1 LAENIKYTATHILNS
16 FIQLLLSIALQHLKL
31 VTAFFIQ
38 TTLTMFKIYK
48 SILAIVLLCLAVQWA
63 DAQSVTVSGV
73 VTAQSDGQPLPGVSI
88 GVKGSTAGTQ
98 TDIQG
103 KFSVTAKNGDVLR
116 VSYIG
121 FTTQE
126 ITLTSDATP
135 LKIILLE
142 APNSLNEVVVT
153 ALNISKD
160 KKSLGYAVQGLKSKD
175 ISEAKEVNLV
185 NALSGKIAGVQVTG
199 SQGDMGSSRI
209 VIRGETSVSGNNQPL
224 FVVDGVIVDNSQF
237 QGANG
242 SRDFPNAISDLNSE
256 DIESISVLKGPNAA
270 ALYGSRAANGVIL
283 IKTKTG
289 KGTKGLGI
297 TINSN
302 TSFATLKVFPDYQ
315 NQFGQGSKGKFSY
328 VDGKGGG
335 DNDGVDESWG
345 PPLDGRLIPQFFSNG
360 QPAPFEAHPN
370 NVRDFFRTGVTLN
383 NGVALAGAGDKFDYR
398 LSYNNMHQTGVVP
411 NSSQGRNSFLL
422 NTTFRPNSKL
432 TITTIANYI
441 KDDAGN
447 LPGAYGRRATS
458 TMLQFT
464 WFGRQVDINRLKNY
478 RDANGNN
485 FNWNNSYYSNP
496 YFIAYENTVSQGK
509 NRIIGSIELNYKIIE
524 GLSANFR
531 TGTDYYNDRRKIKV
545 AYGTNGT
552 PFGSYEEDAYSVNE
566 NNTEARLQY
575 TKKLSKDFSFDGFVG
590 GNISTIIN
598 EQNDQVAPK
607 LAVAGLYN
615 LSNSRDPLV
624 SKNVYSKLKT
634 YSWFA
639 SAQIGFRNYA
649 FLNLTGR
656 NDWSSTLPAA
666 NRSYF
671 YPSVNGSLVLSEALD
686 WKSDTFSYLK
696 LRGGWSK
703 VGKATVPYQLI
714 NIYDFA
720 PPFVLYTPGGQI
732 PNPQQTLSPVDLNP
746 NLKPETTT
754 STEAGI
760 EAGFLKDRLRL
771 DVSVYNTNSKDQI
784 LPVLVSS
791 GTGFANKLINGGN
804 INNKGIEVQLSAT
817 PIKSKEF
824 TWDVTVNYSR
834 NKSKVISLYNE
845 GNLQSYP
852 LGSNRTVDVLAAL
865 GLPYGSLFGTS
876 YTRDASGQIIIGDN
890 GTPVVNNTK
899 KALGKFTPDW
909 MGSINNSFNYKGI
922 NLSFLID
929 ARIGGSIYSNTNR
942 TGTYTGVLASTL
954 PGRDAANGGLSYYY
968 PGNDQREPAVQ
979 VTAGA
984 SAPAGTTVYNDG
996 MVFKGVKAD
1005 GTPNTT
1011 IVPAQSYYKGF
1022 TNVDEA
1028 FVYSASYIKLRE
1040 VKIGYTFPSQWV
1052 KGIGLQSATLSLV
1065 GRNLFI
1071 IHKNVPNIDPE
1082 TAFNT
1087 GNAQGLE
1094 DLTLPTVRNIGFN
1107 VNLRF

>member
-1 LAENIKYTATHILNS
+1 MN
-16 FIQLLLSIALQHLKL
+16 
-31 VTAFFIQ
+31 
-38 TTLTMFKIYK
+38 KIYK
-48 SILAIVLLCLAVQWA
+48 PLLAILLLFLTIQTVSAQAVK
-63 DAQSVTVSGV
+63 VSGV
-73 VTAQSDGQPLPGVSI
+73 VTAKSDGQPLPGVSI
-88 GVKGSTAGTQ
+88 GIKGSTAGAQ
-98 TDIQG
+98 TDISG
-103 KFSVTAKNGDVLR
+103 KFTLNANVNDVLR

-121 FTTQE
+121 FATQE
-126 ITLTSDATP
+126 IPVTNSSTNLQIV
-135 LKIILLE
+135 LVE

-160 KKSLGYAVQGLKSKD
+160 KKSLGYAVQGLKAKD
-175 ISEAKEVNLV
+175 ISEAKETNLI

-237 QGANG
+237 QGTNG
-242 SRDFPNAISDLNSE
+242 SRDFANAISDLNSE

-270 ALYGSRAANGVIL
+270 ALYGYRAAGGVIL

-289 KGTKGLGI
+289 KGAQGLGI

-315 NQFGQGSKGKFSY
+315 NQFGQGANGKFSY

-335 DNDGVDESWG
+335 VNDGVDESWG
-345 PPLDGRLIPQFFSNG
+345 PPLDGRLIPQFYSNG
-360 QPAPFEAHPN
+360 EAVPFVAHPN
-370 NVRDFFRTGVTLN
+370 NVRDFFKTGVTLN
-383 NGVALAGAGDKFDYR
+383 NGIAFAGSSDKFDYR
-398 LSYNNMHQTGVVP
+398 LSYNNLHQTGVVP

-422 NTTFRPNSKL
+422 NSTFRPNSKL

-478 RDANGNN
+478 RDASGNT

-496 YFIAYENTVSQGK
+496 YFIAYENTVAQHK
-509 NRIIGSIELNYKIIE
+509 NRIIGSVELNYKIIG

-531 TGTDYYNDRRKIKV
+531 TGTDYYTDRRKIKV
-545 AYGTNGT
+545 SYGTNGT
-552 PFGSYEEDAYSVNE
+552 PFGSYEEDAYTVNE
-566 NNTEARLQY
+566 TNTEARLQY
-575 TKKLSKDFSFDGFVG
+575 TKKLNQDFSFDGFIG
-590 GNISTIIN
+590 GNISTILN
-598 EQNDQVAPK
+598 EQNDQIAPK
-607 LAVAGLYN
+607 LAVAGLYT

-624 SKNVYSKLKT
+624 SSNYYGKLKT
-634 YSWFA
+634 YSYFA

-649 FLNLTGR
+649 FLNVTGR
-656 NDWSSTLPAA
+656 NDWSSTLPVA
-666 NRSYF
+666 NLSYF

-686 WKSDTFSYLK
+686 LKSDVLSYLK

-703 VGKATVPYQLI
+703 VGKAATPYQLI
-714 NIYDFA
+714 NTYNFA
-720 PPFVLYTPGGQI
+720 APFVLNTPQGPI
-732 PNPQQTLSPVDLNP
+732 ANPQQTINPIDLNP

-760 EAGFLKDRLRL
+760 EAGFFNNRLRL
-771 DVSVYNTNSKDQI
+771 DVSAYNTNSINQI
-784 LPVLVSS
+784 LAVLVSGS
-791 GTGFANKLINGGN
+791 TGYSTKLINGGS
-804 INNKGIEVQLSAT
+804 INNKGLEVQLGIAPVKTHDLS
-817 PIKSKEF
+817 
-824 TWDVTVNYSR
+824 WDVTINYSR
-834 NKSKVISLYNE
+834 NKSKVISLYDE
-845 GNLQSYP
+845 GNLQSYI
-852 LGSNRTVDVLAAL
+852 LGSNRTVDVLAAV
-865 GLPYGSLFGTS
+865 GQPYGTLSGTS
-876 YTRDASGQIIIGDN
+876 YTRDASGQIIIGPN
-890 GTPVVNNTK
+890 GTPIVNTTK
-899 KALGKFTPDW
+899 KYLGKFTPDW
-909 MGSINNSFNYKGI
+909 LGSINNSVTYKNI
-922 NLSFLID
+922 NVSFLVD

-954 PGRDAANGGLSYYY
+954 PGRGTANGGLSYYY
-968 PGNDQREPAVQ
+968 PNNNSSLPAVQ
-979 VTAGA
+979 VSAGA
-984 SAPAGTTVYNDG
+984 GAPTGETVYDDG

-1005 GTPNTT
+1005 GTANTT

-1028 FVYSASYIKLRE
+1028 FIYSASYVKLRE

-1052 KGIGLQSATLSLV
+1052 KGVGLQSATVSLV
-1065 GRNLFI
+1065 GRNLWI

-1107 VNLRF
+1107 INLKF

>member
-1 LAENIKYTATHILNS
+1 MFKNYK
-16 FIQLLLSIALQHLKL
+16 LLLAILLLFFTLQGAKAQA
-31 VTAFFIQ
+31 V
-38 TTLTMFKIYK
+38 KI
-48 SILAIVLLCLAVQWA
+48 
-63 DAQSVTVSGV
+63 SGV
-73 VTAQSDGQPLPGVSI
+73 VTAKSDGQPLPGVSV
-88 GVKGSTAGTQ
+88 GVKNSTTGTQ
-98 TDIQG
+98 TDVSG
-103 KFSVTAKNGDVLR
+103 KFSINASPNDVLHI
-116 VSYIG
+116 SYIG
-121 FTTQE
+121 FATQE
-126 ITLTSDATP
+126 IPVTAADAN
-135 LKIILLE
+135 LQIVLVE

-153 ALNISKD
+153 ALNISRD
-160 KKSLGYAVQGLKSKD
+160 KKSLGYAVQGLKSRD
-175 ISEAKEVNLV
+175 ISEAKESNLV
-185 NALSGKIAGVQVTG
+185 NALSGKIAGLQVTG

-224 FVVDGVIVDNSQF
+224 FVVDGLIVDNSQL
-237 QGANG
+237 QGTNG
-242 SRDFPNAISDLNSE
+242 SRDFQNAISDLNSE
-256 DIESISVLKGPNAA
+256 DIESITVLKGPNAA
-270 ALYGSRAANGVIL
+270 ALYGSRAAAGVIL

-289 KGTKGLGI
+289 KGSQGLGI

-315 NQFGQGSKGKFSY
+315 NQYGQGSNGRFSY

-335 DNDGVDESWG
+335 INDGVDESWG
-345 PPLDGRLIPQFFSNG
+345 PALNGQLIPQFYSNG
-360 QPAPFEAHPN
+360 QAVPFVAHPN
-370 NVRDFFRTGVTLN
+370 NVRDFFNTGVTLN
-383 NGVALAGAGDKFDYR
+383 NGVALAGSSEKFDYR
-398 LSYNNMHQTGVVP
+398 LSYNNLHQTGVVP
-411 NSSQGRNSFLL
+411 NSSQGKNSFLL
-422 NTTFRPNSKL
+422 NTTFRPTSKL

-441 KDDAGN
+441 KDDADN

-464 WFGRQVDINRLKNY
+464 WFGRQVDINQLKNY
-478 RDANGNN
+478 RDANGNT

-496 YFIAYENTVSQGK
+496 YFIAYENTVAQQK
-509 NRIIGSIELNYKIIE
+509 NRLIGSIELNYKITS

-552 PFGSYEEDAYSVNE
+552 PFGSYEEDAYTVNE
-566 NNTEARLQY
+566 TNTEGRIQY

-590 GNISTIIN
+590 GNISTILN
-598 EQNDQVAPK
+598 EQNDQIAPK
-607 LAVAGLYN
+607 LAVAGLYT

-624 SKNVYSKLKT
+624 STNNYGKLKT
-634 YSWFA
+634 YSYFA
-639 SAQIGFRNYA
+639 SAQIGYKNYA

-666 NRSYF
+666 SLSYF

-686 WKSDTFSYLK
+686 IRGGALSYLK

-703 VGKATVPYQLI
+703 VGKATTPYQLI
-714 NIYDFA
+714 NTYNFYA
-720 PPFVLYTPGGQI
+720 PFVVNTPQG
-732 PNPQQTLSPVDLNP
+732 PVANPQQALGTIDLNP

-754 STEAGI
+754 STEAGV
-760 EAGFLKDRLRL
+760 EAGFFNNRIRF
-771 DVSVYNTNSKDQI
+771 VISGYNTNSTDQI
-784 LPVLVSS
+784 LGVNVSS
-791 GTGFANKLINGGN
+791 ATGFTTKLINGGS
-804 INNKGIEVQLSAT
+804 INNKGIEVQVSAT
-817 PIKSKEF
+817 PVKSRDF

-834 NKSKVISLYNE
+834 NKSKVVSLYDE
-845 GNLQSYP
+845 GNLQSYI
-852 LGSNRTVDVLAAL
+852 LGSNRTVDVLAAV
-865 GLPYGSLFGTS
+865 GQPYGTLFGTS
-876 YTRDASGQIIIGDN
+876 YTRDATGQIIIGAN

-899 KALGKFTPDW
+899 KYLGKYTPDW
-909 MGSINNSFNYKGI
+909 LGSINNNFSYKGI
-922 NLSFLID
+922 NLGFLVD

-954 PGRDAANGGLSYYY
+954 PGRGAANGGLSYYY
-968 PGNDQREPAVQ
+968 PANKTTNPAVQ
-979 VTAGA
+979 VAAGA
-984 SAPAGTTVYNDG
+984 AAPAGETVYDDG

-1005 GTPNTT
+1005 GTANTA

-1040 VKIGYTFPSQWV
+1040 VKLGYTFPSAWV
-1052 KGIGLQSATLSLV
+1052 KGLGLQSATVSLV
-1065 GRNLFI
+1065 GRNLWI

-1107 VNLRF
+1107 VNLKF

>member
-1 LAENIKYTATHILNS
+1 
-16 FIQLLLSIALQHLKL
+16 
-31 VTAFFIQ
+31 
-38 TTLTMFKIYK
+38 MYK
-48 SILAIVLLCLAVQWA
+48 FYQSVLAIILLFLTIQQANG
-63 DAQSVTVSGV
+63 QSVKISGV
-73 VTAQSDGQPLPGVSI
+73 VTARSDGQPLPGVSVGI
-88 GVKGSTAGTQ
+88 KGSTAGTQ

-103 KFSVTAKNGDVLR
+103 KFTLDAKANDVLR
-116 VSYIG
+116 ISYIG

-126 ITLTSDATP
+126 IPVTNDGVALQIV
-135 LKIILLE
+135 LQE

-175 ISEAKEVNLV
+175 ISEAKETNLV

-237 QGANG
+237 QGTNG
-242 SRDFPNAISDLNSE
+242 SRDFQNAISDLNSE
-256 DIESISVLKGPNAA
+256 DIESVTVLKGPNAA
-270 ALYGSRAANGVIL
+270 ALYGSRAAAGVIL

-315 NQFGQGSKGKFSY
+315 NQFGQGSNGKFSY

-335 DNDGVDESWG
+335 VNDGVDESWG
-345 PPLDGRLIPQFFSNG
+345 PALDGRLIPQFFSNG
-360 QPAPFEAHPN
+360 TPVPFEAHPN
-370 NVRDFFRTGVTLN
+370 NVRDFFNTGVTLN
-383 NGVALAGAGDKFDYR
+383 NGVALAGSGEKFDYR
-398 LSYNNMHQTGVVP
+398 LSYNNLHQTGVVP

-422 NTTFRPNSKL
+422 NSTFRPNSKL

-441 KDDAGN
+441 KDDADN

-464 WFGRQVDINRLKNY
+464 WFGRQVDINRLKDY

-496 YFIAYENTVSQGK
+496 YFVAYENTVAQHK
-509 NRIIGSIELNYKIIE
+509 NRIIGSVELNYKIID

-552 PFGSYEEDAYSVNE
+552 PFGSYEEDAYTVNE
-566 NNTEARLQY
+566 TNTEGRLQY
-575 TKKLSKDFSFDGFVG
+575 TKKLNKDFSFDGFIG
-590 GNISTIIN
+590 GNISTILN
-598 EQNDQVAPK
+598 EQNDQIAPK
-607 LAVAGLYN
+607 LAVAGLYT

-624 SKNVYSKLKT
+624 SSNYYGKLKT
-634 YSWFA
+634 YSYFA

-649 FLNLTGR
+649 FLNFTGR

-666 NRSYF
+666 NLSYF

-686 WKSDTFSYLK
+686 WKGDVLSYLK

-703 VGKATVPYQLI
+703 VGKATTPYQLI
-714 NIYDFA
+714 NTYNFTA
-720 PPFVLYTPGGQI
+720 PFGA
-732 PNPQQTLSPVDLNP
+732 NPQQNAANIYLNP
-746 NLKPETTT
+746 DLKPETTT
-754 STEAGI
+754 SGEAGF
-760 EAGFLKDRLRL
+760 EAGFLKDRIRL
-771 DVSVYNTNSKDQI
+771 DVSVYNTNSVNQI
-784 LPVLVSS
+784 LNVDVSQS
-791 GTGFANKLINGGN
+791 TGYSQKLINGGR
-804 INNKGIEVQLSAT
+804 INNKGLEVQLSAT
-817 PIKSKEF
+817 PVKANDF

-834 NKSKVISLYNE
+834 NKSKVVSLDAT
-845 GNLQSYP
+845 GQLQSYI
-852 LGSNRTVDVLAAL
+852 LGTNRTVQVLAAV
-865 GLPYGSLFGTS
+865 GQPYGTLFGTS
-876 YTRDASGQIIIGDN
+876 YTRDASGQIIVSEN

-899 KALGKFTPDW
+899 KYLGKYTPNW
-909 MGSINNSFNYKGI
+909 LGSINNSFSYKGI
-922 NLSFLID
+922 NLSFLVD

-942 TGTYTGVLASTL
+942 TGTYTGVLTSTL
-954 PGRDAANGGLSYYY
+954 PGRGAANGGISYYY
-968 PGNDQREPAVQ
+968 PGNNTAATAVQ
-979 VTAGA
+979 VSAGTA
-984 SAPAGTTVYNDG
+984 APAGVTVYDDG

-1005 GTPNTT
+1005 GTANTT

-1028 FVYSASYIKLRE
+1028 FVYSASYVKLRE

-1052 KGIGLQSATLSLV
+1052 KGIGLQSATVSLV
-1065 GRNLFI
+1065 GRNLWI

-1087 GNAQGLE
+1087 GNGQGLE

-1107 VNLRF
+1107 VNLKF

>member
-1 LAENIKYTATHILNS
+1 MY
-16 FIQLLLSIALQHLKL
+16 
-31 VTAFFIQ
+31 
-38 TTLTMFKIYK
+38 KIYK
-48 SILAIVLLCLAVQWA
+48 PLLAILLLFLTIQTVSAQAVK
-63 DAQSVTVSGV
+63 VSGV
-73 VTAQSDGQPLPGVSI
+73 VTAKSDGQPLPGVSI
-88 GVKGSTAGTQ
+88 GIKGSTAGAQ
-98 TDIQG
+98 TDVLG
-103 KFSVTAKNGDVLR
+103 KFTINANANDVLR

-121 FTTQE
+121 FATQE
-126 ITLTSDATP
+126 IPVTNSSTNLQIV
-135 LKIILLE
+135 LVE

-175 ISEAKEVNLV
+175 ISEAKETNLI

-237 QGANG
+237 QGTNG
-242 SRDFPNAISDLNSE
+242 SRDFANAISDLNSE

-270 ALYGSRAANGVIL
+270 ALYGYRAAGGVIL

-289 KGTKGLGI
+289 KGAQGLGI

-315 NQFGQGSKGKFSY
+315 NQFGQGANGKFSY

-335 DNDGVDESWG
+335 VNDGVDESWG
-345 PPLDGRLIPQFFSNG
+345 PPLDGRLIPQFYSNG
-360 QPAPFEAHPN
+360 EAVPFVAHPN
-370 NVRDFFRTGVTLN
+370 NVRDFFKTGVTLN
-383 NGVALAGAGDKFDYR
+383 NGIAFAGSSDKFDYR
-398 LSYNNMHQTGVVP
+398 LSYNNLHQTGVVP

-464 WFGRQVDINRLKNY
+464 WFGRQVDINRLKDY
-478 RDANGNN
+478 RDASGNT

-496 YFIAYENTVSQGK
+496 YFIAYENTVAQHK
-509 NRIIGSIELNYKIIE
+509 NRIIGSVELNYKIIG

-531 TGTDYYNDRRKIKV
+531 TGTDYYTDRRKIKV
-545 AYGTNGT
+545 SYGTNGT
-552 PFGSYEEDAYSVNE
+552 PFGSYEEDAYTVNE
-566 NNTEARLQY
+566 TNTEARLQY
-575 TKKLSKDFSFDGFVG
+575 TKKLNQDFSFDGFIG
-590 GNISTIIN
+590 GNISTILN
-598 EQNDQVAPK
+598 EQNDQIAPK
-607 LAVAGLYN
+607 LAVAGLYT

-624 SKNVYSKLKT
+624 SSNYYGKLKT
-634 YSWFA
+634 YSYFA

-649 FLNLTGR
+649 FLNVTGR
-656 NDWSSTLPAA
+656 NDWSSTLPVASL
-666 NRSYF
+666 SYF

-686 WKSDTFSYLK
+686 LKSDVLSYLK

-703 VGKATVPYQLI
+703 VGKAATPYQLI
-714 NIYDFA
+714 NTYNFA
-720 PPFVLYTPGGQI
+720 APFVLNTPQGPI
-732 PNPQQTLSPVDLNP
+732 ANPQQTINPIDLNP

-760 EAGFLKDRLRL
+760 EAGFFNNRLRL
-771 DVSVYNTNSKDQI
+771 DVSAYNTNSINQI
-784 LPVLVSS
+784 LAVLVSGS
-791 GTGFANKLINGGN
+791 TGYSTKLINGGS
-804 INNKGIEVQLSAT
+804 INNKGLEVQLGIT
-817 PIKSKEF
+817 PVKTNDLS
-824 TWDVTVNYSR
+824 WDVTINYSR
-834 NKSKVISLYNE
+834 NKSKVISLYDE
-845 GNLQSYP
+845 GNLQSYI
-852 LGSNRTVDVLAAL
+852 LGTNRTVDVLAAV
-865 GLPYGSLFGTS
+865 GQPYGTLSGTS
-876 YTRDASGQIIIGDN
+876 YTRDASGQIIIGAN
-890 GTPVVNNTK
+890 GTPIVNTTK
-899 KALGKFTPDW
+899 KYLGKFTPDW
-909 MGSINNSFNYKGI
+909 LGSINNSVTYKNI
-922 NLSFLID
+922 NVSFLVD

-954 PGRDAANGGLSYYY
+954 PGRGTANGGLSYYY
-968 PGNDQREPAVQ
+968 PNNNASLPAVQ
-979 VTAGA
+979 VSTGAGA
-984 SAPAGTTVYNDG
+984 PTGETVYDDG

-1005 GTPNTT
+1005 GTANTT

-1028 FVYSASYIKLRE
+1028 FIYSASYVKLRE
-1040 VKIGYTFPSQWV
+1040 IKIGYTFPSQWV
-1052 KGIGLQSATLSLV
+1052 KGIGLQSATVSLV
-1065 GRNLFI
+1065 GRNLWI

-1107 VNLRF
+1107 INLKF